1 MNTLTII
8 LIALAIVL
16 LISNI
21 TIFTIEHTTKQELN
35 FDKSKVKIVLFASE
49 DEDELAK
56 SEVAVSKKYCVLDS
70 TAGYLKAEH
79 GYIYIKAYPVD
90 KNNVGNSSTRLS

>member
-1 MNTLTII
+1 MNTLIII
-8 LIALAIVL
+8 LIVLAIVL

-21 TIFTIEHTTKQELN
+21 TIFTIERTTKQELN

-56 SEVAVSKKYCVLDS
+56 SEVAIPKKYCVLDS

-79 GYIYIKAYPVD
+79 GYIYIRAYLVEI
-90 KNNVGNSSTRLS
+90 K

>member
-8 LIALAIVL
+8 LIALTTTL
-16 LISNI
+16 LIANI
-21 TIFTIEHTTKQELN
+21 VMFTIERTTTKHELN
-35 FDKSKVKIVLFASE
+35 FDKSKVKIMLFASE

-56 SEVAVSKKYCVLDS
+56 SKVAVSKKYCVLDS

-79 GYIYIKAYPVD
+79 GYIYIKAYLVER
-90 KNNVGNSSTRLS
+90 K

>member
-8 LIALAIVL
+8 LIVLAIVL

-21 TIFTIEHTTKQELN
+21 TIFTIERTTKQELN

-56 SEVAVSKKYCVLDS
+56 SKVAVSKKYCVLDS

-79 GYIYIKAYPVD
+79 GYIYIKAYLVEI
-90 KNNVGNSSTRLS
+90 K

>member
-8 LIALAIVL
+8 LIVLAIVL

-21 TIFTIEHTTKQELN
+21 TIFTIERTTKQELN

-56 SEVAVSKKYCVLDS
+56 SKVAVSKKYCVLDS
-70 TAGYLKAEH
+70 TAGYLKTEH
-79 GYIYIKAYPVD
+79 GYIYIKAYLVER
-90 KNNVGNSSTRLS
+90 K